1 MPFFNAFVGTSRA
14 GDAWFLAGLTASFPN
29 ITASGDTVLSNRLPC
44 KGSFA
49 PGCKVFNVPLT
60 DSTQAVEVD
69 LDDAVAAGLKDQVI
83 VFQYQG
89 KFHAVDHSCPH
100 SSFPL
105 SRGTPFDI
113 EDFGIRLSV
122 GIQCPKHDW
131 SFDLIHG
138 KSDRGS
144 YKLKVWEVQLRPI
157 PGAENE
163 ESEVW
168 VRRKQRIG

>member
-1 MPFFNAFVGTSRA
+1 MSFFNPFVGTSRS
-14 GDAWFLAGLTASFPN
+14 GDAWFLAGPTSSFPN
-29 ITASGDTVLSNRLPC
+29 ITASGDTVLSDRLPC

-49 PGCKVFNVPLT
+49 PGCKVFHVPVT
-60 DSTQAVEVD
+60 NSPQAVEVE
-69 LDDAVAAGLKDQVI
+69 LDDAVAAGLKEQVI

-138 KSDRGS
+138 KGDRGS
-144 YKLKVWEVQLRPI
+144 YKLKVWEVQLRSI
-157 PGAENE
+157 SGAENGE
-163 ESEVW
+163 REVW